1 MTDTVFPSAAKYAV
15 SFGTGL
21 KAALEYRANFLL
33 SLFAAVSPIVI
44 QTVLWLALYSPG
56 DVLFGYTFGQ
66 MVAYTVLA
74 QLVSRLVRTGFE
86 YQINEDIRTGGL
98 DRYLVKPLGYGGFR
112 LAVFLGDK
120 SLQSLFMAAILG
132 VATIVLSLTV
142 GLKVGPA
149 EVLAFLAA
157 LVVAFGF
164 NFLLFWCVAMAGF
177 WMTETTFLFEAVRI
191 VIITL
196 SGGIFPLTIFGP
208 DGEALLKALPF
219 RFTIQVPVDLLTGRL
234 TPGAMV
240 PDLLLALGWIVGLA
254 LLGRVLWGLGLR
266 RFSAV
271 GS

>member
-1 MTDTVFPSAAKYAV
+1 MPDLVGKYAV

-21 KAALEYRANFLL
+21 KAALEYRANFFL
-33 SLFAAVSPIVI
+33 SLLAVTSPIVI
-44 QTVLWLALYSPG
+44 QTVLWLALFAPG

-98 DRYLVKPLGYGGFR
+98 DRYLVKPVGYAGYR

-120 SLQSLFMAAILG
+120 SLQSLLMAAILT
-132 VATIVLSLTV
+132 AACLVLSATV
-142 GLKVGPA
+142 GLQIGVA
-149 EVLAFLAA
+149 ELAAFVAALGVAFL
-157 LVVAFGF
+157 F
-164 NFLLFWCVAMAGF
+164 NFLLFWCVGMAGF
-177 WMTETTFLFEAVRI
+177 WVTETTFLFEAVRI

-196 SGGIFPLTIFGP
+196 SGGIFPLTVFGP
-208 DGEALLKALPF
+208 GGEALLKALPF

-234 TPGAMV
+234 TLAGLGGE
-240 PDLLLALGWIVGLA
+240 LLLALGWVFGLA
-254 LLGRVLWGLGLR
+254 VLGTFLWRMGLR

>member
-1 MTDTVFPSAAKYAV
+1 MLEKYAV
-15 SFGTGL
+15 SFSTGL

-33 SLFAAVSPIVI
+33 SLLAVTSPIVI
-44 QTVLWLALYSPG
+44 QTVLWLALYAPG

-86 YQINEDIRTGGL
+86 YQINDDIRTGGL
-98 DRYLVKPLGYGGFR
+98 DRYLVKPLGYAGYR

-120 SLQSLFMAAILG
+120 SLQSLLMGLVLA
-132 VATIVLSLTV
+132 VAVALLSSAVGLTV
-142 GLKVGPA
+142 GATALG
-149 EVLAFLAA
+149 AFLGA
-157 LVVAFGF
+157 LLVAFLF
-164 NFLLFWCVAMAGF
+164 NFLLFWCVGMAGF

-196 SGGIFPLTIFGP
+196 SGGIFPLTVFGP
-208 DGEALLKALPF
+208 GGEALLRALPF
-219 RFTIQVPVDLLTGRL
+219 RFTIQVPVDLLTGRQDPATLGPELL
-234 TPGAMV
+234 T
-240 PDLLLALGWIVGLA
+240 ALGWVAVLAGLGT
-254 LLGRVLWGLGLR
+254 LLWHRGLR

>member
-1 MTDTVFPSAAKYAV
+1 VLEKYGL
-15 SFGTGL
+15 SFTTGL

-33 SLFAAVSPIVI
+33 SLLAVVSPIVI
-44 QTVLWLALYSPG
+44 QTVLWLALYAPG

-86 YQINEDIRTGGL
+86 YQINDDIRTGGL
-98 DRYLVKPLGYGGFR
+98 DRFLIKPLGYFGYR

-120 SLQSLFMAAILG
+120 SLQTLFVGVLLAGALG
-132 VATIVLSLTV
+132 VLAASV
-142 GLKVGPA
+142 GLAVTPLAVG
-149 EVLAFLAA
+149 AFLVS
-157 LVVAFGF
+157 LVVALVF
-164 NFLLFWCVAMAGF
+164 NFLLFWLVAMAGF
-177 WMTETTFLFEAVRI
+177 WMTETVFLFEAVRI

-196 SGGIFPLTIFGP
+196 SGGIFPLTVFGP
-208 DGEALLKALPF
+208 AGEAFLKTLPF

-234 TPGAMV
+234 DPATLG
-240 PDLLLALGWIVGLA
+240 PDLGWAVLWILVLGGA
-254 LLGRVLWGLGLR
+254 GRVLWALGLR